1 LVVHGAAGG
10 VGLAAVALGKLLGAR
25 VIAVASSIEKR
36 AMALRR
42 GADAALDYADF
53 VTAVR
58 ELTAGAGAHVVFD
71 PVGGEVMVQSLRAL
85 AWGGRL
91 LVVGFA
97 GGSIPDLAANRIL
110 LKSGAVLGVRA
121 GEAGR
126 RDPAILQEAK
136 SALLA
141 HAEAGRLKPH
151 IGARFPLERFAEGM
165 RLLMER
171 QAVGRIVLTSGP

>member
-1 LVVHGAAGG
+1 
-10 VGLAAVALGKLLGAR
+10 
-25 VIAVASSIEKR
+25 
-36 AMALRR
+36 MALQR
-42 GADAALDYADF
+42 GADAALGYDDF

-58 ELTAGAGAHVVFD
+58 DLTAGEGAQVIFD
-71 PVGGEVMVQSLRAL
+71 PVGGEVMVQSLRAV

-110 LKSGAVLGVRA
+110 LKSCAVLGVRA

-126 RDPAILQEAK
+126 RDPAILEEAQ

-151 IGARFPLERFAEGM
+151 ISTRLPLEHFAEGM

-171 QAVGRIVLTSGP
+171 QAIGRVVLTSGR